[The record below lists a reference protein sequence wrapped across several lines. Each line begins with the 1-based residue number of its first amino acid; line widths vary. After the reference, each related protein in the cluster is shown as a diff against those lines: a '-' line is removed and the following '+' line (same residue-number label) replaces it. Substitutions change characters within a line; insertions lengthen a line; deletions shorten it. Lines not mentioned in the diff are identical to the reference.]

1 MTRLIRS
8 PLALGCGVLLAFLAL
23 CGIARAGQAA
33 LPVEPKTTVA
43 HLRAGDVKAAA
54 LLAAGAA
61 RSETFRGL
69 VDAIEHSD
77 LIVYVETRP
86 LRLPGQLQLLAATPV
101 CRHLRVSVRIPGLDT
116 DLIAWLAHELRHA
129 VELAGAPEVT
139 DQASLRR
146 FYQRIGAG
154 GRHDD
159 KVESSAA
166 QETWTKVLC
175 EIRDSK

>member
-1 MTRLIRS
+1 MTRPIRS
-8 PLALGCGVLLAFLAL
+8 PLTLGCGVALAVLAL
-23 CGIARAGQAA
+23 CGTAGAGQAA
-33 LPVEPKTTVA
+33 SPVKPHA
-43 HLRAGDVKAAA
+43 PLARLRAGDLKAAA
-54 LLAAGAA
+54 LLAAGTAQ
-61 RSETFRGL
+61 SETFRGL

-77 LIVYVETRP
+77 LVVYVDTRP

-159 KVESSAA
+159 AVESFAA
-166 QETWTKVLC
+166 QETWTKVLY
-175 EIRDSK
+175 EVRGSK

>member
-8 PLALGCGVLLAFLAL
+8 PLTLGCGVALAVLAL
-23 CGIARAGQAA
+23 CGIAGASQAA
-33 LPVEPKTTVA
+33 SPVEPNAPLA
-43 HLRAGDVKAAA
+43 HLRAGDVKSAA
-54 LLAAGAA
+54 LLAAGTA

-69 VDAIEHSD
+69 VDAIERSD

-146 FYQRIGAG
+146 FYQRMGDG

-159 KVESSAA
+159 KVESGAA
-166 QETWTKVLC
+166 QETWTKVLA
-175 EIRDSK
+175 ELRETE